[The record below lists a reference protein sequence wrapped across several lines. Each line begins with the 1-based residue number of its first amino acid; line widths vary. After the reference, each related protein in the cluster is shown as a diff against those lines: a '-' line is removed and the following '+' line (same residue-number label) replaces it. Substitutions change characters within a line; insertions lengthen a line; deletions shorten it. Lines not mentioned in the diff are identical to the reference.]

1 MYESRVSAML
11 DAQQTVSNEFWVLRS
26 YLRSQGVMTLDLD
39 KHLERMEIVIKAAIR
54 NKTVVP
60 DEKVLG

>member
-1 MYESRVSAML
+1 ML